1 MQKKY
6 NKFLVVVMH
15 TFTIDMM
22 KQERKKK
29 KKKRGGEEQQ

>member
-1 MQKKY
+1 MQKK

-22 KQERKKK
+22 KQEKGKS
-29 KKKRGGEEQQ
+29 GEKNNNNNNN